1 MVDAMLAAGVGCRPR
16 SGCGKLRG
24 RVPPNATERLR
35 SVRSTPGRRLT
46 QQTATERLRVLVDT
60 GIALSSELSLD
71 ALLQQ
76 LVEKAALLTGARYAA
91 LGVIDQTGTALE
103 RFLTTGIDAETHAAI
118 GELPQGRG
126 ILGVLIREAKPLRLA
141 SLGSDPRS
149 VGFPANHPPM
159 QTFLGVPILLRGVA
173 YGNLYLAE
181 KHSGDEFTDEDEELI
196 QLLAAQAAVAIEN
209 TRLYETSTRWL
220 HHLESLNEI
229 GEALAG
235 ELELEPLLGLVARR
249 LRSLVQARIVLIAL
263 PEPGSDR
270 LRISAADGEGSDA
283 YGLVG
288 MDLELGGSKTG
299 RVLQRGRSERVDS
312 VLDDPEIDQ
321 QVARRMGIRSALYVP
336 LFVGTRAIGVVV
348 AHDKLGST
356 SSFTDE
362 DVRLAESLATR
373 AATAVEL
380 SERVS
385 RDAVRRVVE
394 AQENERA
401 RLARELHDE
410 TGQALTSIL
419 LGLKSLDDRVET
431 DEGRAAVAELR
442 ELVVSTLQDVRRLA
456 VELRPAALDDFG
468 LVPAI
473 ERLRDLIGEQGDV
486 TIDVRSELGDQ
497 RLPAETETVLYRI
510 TQEAMTNV
518 LKHADAHL
526 VRVRLSRSGSG
537 VTLVVQDDGRG
548 FDPDDVRDGSV
559 GLIGMRERIALLG
572 GRLTIASTE
581 GAGTMLTA
589 EVPIQ

>member
-1 MVDAMLAAGVGCRPR
+1 MITC
-16 SGCGKLRG
+16 LRALPSVYAPAQHA
-24 RVPPNATERLR
+24 REEMTDQTPLDRLR
-35 SVRSTPGRRLT
+35 I
-46 QQTATERLRVLVDT
+46 LVDT

-76 LVEKAALLTGARYAA
+76 LVEKAALLTSARYAA
-91 LGVIDQTGTALE
+91 LGVIDQTGGALE
-103 RFLTTGIDAETHAAI
+103 RFLTTGIEPEAHAAI
-118 GELPQGRG
+118 GDLPKGRG
-126 ILGVLIREAKPLRLA
+126 ILGVLIREATPLRLA
-141 SLGSDPRS
+141 DLTTDPRS
-149 VGFPANHPPM
+149 VGFPPNHPPM
-159 QTFLGVPILLRGVA
+159 RTFLGVPIVLRGVA
-173 YGNLYLAE
+173 YGNLYLTE
-181 KHSGDEFTDEDEELI
+181 KQGGEEFTEEDEELI

-220 HHLESLNEI
+220 RHLESLNEI

-249 LRSLVQARIVLIAL
+249 LRGLVPARMVLIAL
-263 PEPGSDR
+263 PEPGTDR
-270 LRISAADGEGSDA
+270 LRIAAADGDGSDA

-299 RVLQRGRSERVDS
+299 RVLSRGRSERVDS

-321 QVARRMGIRSALYVP
+321 QVARRMGVRSALYVP
-336 LFVGTRAIGVVV
+336 LFVGARAIGVIV
-348 AHDKLGST
+348 AHDRLGTT
-356 SSFTDE
+356 SSFNDE
-362 DVRLAESLATR
+362 DVRLAESLAAR
-373 AATAVEL
+373 AAIAVEL

-385 RDAVRRVVE
+385 RDTVRRVVE

-419 LGLKSLDDRVET
+419 LGLKSLDDRVDT

-442 ELVVSTLQDVRRLA
+442 ELVVATLQDVRRLA

-473 ERLRDLIGEQGDV
+473 ERLGDLSGEQGGV
-486 TIDVRSELGDQ
+486 SIDVRSDLGDR
-497 RLPAETETVLYRI
+497 RLPAEAETVLYRI

-518 LKHADAHL
+518 LKHADAKL
-526 VRVRLSRSGSG
+526 VRVHLSRSERGA
-537 VTLVVQDDGRG
+537 TLVVQDDGKG
-548 FDPDDVRDGSV
+548 FDPGHVSDGSV
-559 GLIGMRERIALLG
+559 GLVGMRERIALLG
-572 GRLTIASTE
+572 GRLTIESTE

-589 EVPIQ
+589 EVPIE

>member
-1 MVDAMLAAGVGCRPR
+1 VLPTRGSVYSA
-16 SGCGKLRG
+16 LRK
-24 RVPPNATERLR
+24 PPLEEM
-35 SVRSTPGRRLT
+35 T
-46 QQTATERLRVLVDT
+46 QQPALDRLRVLVDT
-60 GIALSSELSLD
+60 GIALTSELSLD

-91 LGVIDQTGTALE
+91 LGVIDQTGTSLE
-103 RFLTTGIDAETHAAI
+103 RFLTTGIDPETHAAI
-118 GELPQGRG
+118 GDLPKGRG
-126 ILGVLIREAKPLRLA
+126 ILGVLIRDAAPLRLA
-141 SLGSDPRS
+141 NLSSDPRS
-149 VGFPANHPPM
+149 VGFPGNHPPM
-159 QTFLGVPILLRGVA
+159 QSFLGVPILLRGVA
-173 YGNLYLAE
+173 YGNLYLTE
-181 KHSGDEFTDEDEELI
+181 KDGGEEFTDEDEEII
-196 QLLAAQAAVAIEN
+196 QLLASQAAVAIEN
-209 TRLYETSTRWL
+209 TRLYETSIRWL
-220 HHLESLNEI
+220 RHLESLNEI

-263 PEPGSDR
+263 PEPGTAR
-270 LRISAADGEGSDA
+270 LRVAAADGEGSDA

-321 QVARRMGIRSALYVP
+321 QVARRMGVRSALYVP
-336 LFVGTRAIGVVV
+336 LFVGARAIGVVV
-348 AHDKLGST
+348 THDKVGPT

-394 AQENERA
+394 AQETERA

-419 LGLKSLDDRVET
+419 LGLKSLEDHVET
-431 DEGRAAVAELR
+431 DEGRAAAAELR

-468 LVPAI
+468 LMPAI
-473 ERLRDLIGEQGDV
+473 ERLCDLIVERSDISV
-486 TIDVRSELGDQ
+486 DVRSELGDQ
-497 RLPAETETVLYRI
+497 RLTAESETVLYRI
-510 TQEAMTNV
+510 AQEALTNV
-518 LKHADAHL
+518 LKHADART
-526 VRVRLSRSGSG
+526 VRVRLRPSGSG
-537 VTLVVQDDGRG
+537 VTLAVQDDGTG
-548 FDPDDVRDGSV
+548 FDPSVVRDGGV
-559 GLIGMRERIALLG
+559 GLVGMRERIALLG
-572 GRLTIASTE
+572 GRLTIESSE